1 MRERLPFLIMIPW
14 RCYRLEVLAVHL
26 SCIDLDLS
34 RRKTLE
40 TIASPYR
47 THAAIEGMFGPDAAR
62 EDTNCRILW
71 RVDDGGSSERA
82 RLYIVSPDA
91 PVASEAAARFG
102 VDESDV
108 ASKDYLSFSS
118 RVAKGDVWRFRLKA
132 NPVRRVLV
140 DKGRRP
146 NEGIV
151 GTIQGHVTVSQQLEW
166 LESHAGPN
174 GFSLVSDT
182 SDVVVSHR
190 SREVFNRDDRKVTLV
205 TAQFDGVLC
214 VEDPDKFRHAL
225 GFGIGRAKG
234 FGCGL
239 MTIAAL

>member
-1 MRERLPFLIMIPW
+1 M
-14 RCYRLEVLAVHL
+14 
-26 SCIDLDLS
+26 
-34 RRKTLE
+34 
-40 TIASPYR
+40 
-47 THAAIEGMFGPDAAR
+47 
-62 EDTNCRILW
+62 
-71 RVDDGGSSERA
+71 DDGGSPERA
-82 RLYIVSPDA
+82 RLYIVSPEV
-91 PVASEAAARFG
+91 PVVSEAIERFDI
-102 VDESDV
+102 DESSV
-108 ASKDYLSFSS
+108 ASKDYLPFSS
-118 RVAKGDVWRFRLKA
+118 RVVQGDMWR
-132 NPVRRVLV
+132 
-140 DKGRRP
+140 KGRRP

-174 GFSLVSDT
+174 GFSLVSDA

-205 TAQFDGVLC
+205 TAQFDGVLR
-214 VEDPDKFRHAL
+214 VEDPDKFRHVL

>member
-1 MRERLPFLIMIPW
+1 MQEQLPFPTMIPW
-14 RCYRLEVLAVHL
+14 RCYRLEVLTLYL

-40 TIASPYR
+40 TITSPYR
-47 THAAIEGMFGPDAAR
+47 THAAIEGMFHPDAAR
-62 EDTNCRILW
+62 EDANCRILW
-71 RVDDGGSSERA
+71 RMDDGGSPERA
-82 RLYIVSPDA
+82 RLYIVSPEVPA
-91 PVASEAAARFG
+91 VSEAIERFDI
-102 VDESDV
+102 DESSV
-108 ASKDYLSFSS
+108 ASKDYLPFSS
-118 RVAKGDVWRFRLKA
+118 RVVQGDIWRFRLKA

-174 GFSLVSDT
+174 GFSLVSDA

-205 TAQFDGVLC
+205 TAQFDGVLR
-214 VEDPDKFRHAL
+214 VEDPDKFRHVL